1 MIQPSEALFGSSAA
15 VRNHRRGRTAIGR
28 NANICSILRSAERPS
43 TLLFLIRGCRLRIGT
58 VVAAQIDIF
67 SFRGALFCDGQQAR
81 VCYGLA
87 GWEVQMMGMSLSGKA
102 CPANVSDTALQQPM
116 LPLEKWAFRA
126 SRIDL
131 VSAADYLPVAG
142 EGPLMADF
150 VGKLGTGPKRHR
162 ELRLS

>member
-1 MIQPSEALFGSSAA
+1 
-15 VRNHRRGRTAIGR
+15 
-28 NANICSILRSAERPS
+28 
-43 TLLFLIRGCRLRIGT
+43 
-58 VVAAQIDIF
+58 
-67 SFRGALFCDGQQAR
+67 
-81 VCYGLA
+81 
-87 GWEVQMMGMSLSGKA
+87 MMGMSLSGKA